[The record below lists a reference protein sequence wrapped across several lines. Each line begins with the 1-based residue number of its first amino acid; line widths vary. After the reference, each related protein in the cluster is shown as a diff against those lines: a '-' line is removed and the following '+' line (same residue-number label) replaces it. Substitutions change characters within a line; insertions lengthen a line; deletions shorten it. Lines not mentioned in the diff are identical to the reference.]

1 MLVLGN
7 RGRETVS
14 VAFICRT
21 RPPYEAP
28 LLLTNKE
35 IKALISLLDDPEV
48 APQIQ
53 ERIQTLG
60 ESIIPF
66 LEESWEETLDPQQQQ
81 RLEDLIH
88 HLQFEG
94 LQQRLRVW
102 RDSGGENLLEGMWLL
117 NSFQYPDAD
126 FQSLNRAI
134 EQLRFEV
141 WTLLRPDML
150 PTEQVQ
156 VLNHVLFRT
165 HKFAAN
171 TQNFHSPA
179 NSMLHRVLETRR
191 GNPLTL
197 CVIYLLV
204 AQRLKLPVFGVNLPN
219 LFVLTYRPETPLIE
233 SFYINCYNRGLI
245 LTRTDIEHYIAQL
258 NLTSNDI
265 FYEPCSHLDILRR
278 ALRNLQL
285 SFEKLQEPA
294 KAAEVAQLLAIL
306 TDENQPTTDAPE
318 GEE

>member
-1 MLVLGN
+1 M
-7 RGRETVS
+7 
-14 VAFICRT
+14 
-21 RPPYEAP
+21 
-28 LLLTNKE
+28 TNKE

-53 ERIQTLG
+53 EKIQTLG
-60 ESIIPF
+60 ESLIPF
-66 LEESWEETLDPQQQQ
+66 LEESWEETLDSQQQQ

-88 HLQFEG
+88 KLQFEG

-102 RDSGGENLLEGMWLL
+102 RDSGSENLIEGMWLL
-117 NSFQYPDAD
+117 NSYQYPDAD
-126 FQSLNRAI
+126 LQVLNRAI

-141 WTLLRPDML
+141 WTLLKPEMHPAD
-150 PTEQVQ
+150 QVQ
-156 VLNHVLFRT
+156 ALNYVLFKT

-179 NSMLHRVLETRR
+179 NSMLQRVLETRR

-204 AQRLKLPVFGVNLPN
+204 AQRLNLPIYGVNLPN
-219 LFVLTYRPETPLIE
+219 LFVLTYRLDDLDVEP
-233 SFYINCYNRGLI
+233 FYINCYNRGLV
-245 LTRTDIEHYIAQL
+245 LSRTDIEHYVAQL
-258 NLTSNDI
+258 NLTPNDI
-265 FYEPCSHLDILRR
+265 FYEPCSHIDIVRR

-294 KAAEVAQLLAIL
+294 KAAEVNKLLAIL
-306 TDENQPTTDAPE
+306 TEEQSATKDETQ

>member
-1 MLVLGN
+1 M
-7 RGRETVS
+7 
-14 VAFICRT
+14 
-21 RPPYEAP
+21 
-28 LLLTNKE
+28 TNKE

-53 ERIQTLG
+53 EKIQTLG
-60 ESIIPF
+60 ESLIPF
-66 LEESWEETLDPQQQQ
+66 LEESWEETLDSQQQQ

-88 HLQFEG
+88 RLQFEG

-102 RDSGGENLLEGMWLL
+102 RDSGSENLIEGMWLL
-117 NSFQYPDAD
+117 NSYQYPDAD
-126 FQSLNRAI
+126 LQVLNRAI

-141 WTLLRPDML
+141 WTLLKPEMHPAD
-150 PTEQVQ
+150 QVQ
-156 VLNHVLFRT
+156 ALNYVLFKT

-179 NSMLHRVLETRR
+179 NSMLQRVLETRR

-204 AQRLKLPVFGVNLPN
+204 AQRLNLPIYGVNLPN
-219 LFVLTYRPETPLIE
+219 LFVLTYRLDNLDVEP
-233 SFYINCYNRGLI
+233 FYINCYNRGLV
-245 LTRTDIEHYIAQL
+245 LSRTDIEHYVAQL
-258 NLTSNDI
+258 NLTPNDI
-265 FYEPCSHLDILRR
+265 FYEPCSHIDIVRR

-294 KAAEVAQLLAIL
+294 KAAEVNKLLAIL
-306 TDENQPTTDAPE
+306 TEEQSAAPDESQS
-318 GEE
+318 EE

>member
-1 MLVLGN
+1 M
-7 RGRETVS
+7 
-14 VAFICRT
+14 
-21 RPPYEAP
+21 
-28 LLLTNKE
+28 TNKE

-53 ERIQTLG
+53 EKIETLG
-60 ESIIPF
+60 ESLIPF
-66 LEESWEETLDPQQQQ
+66 LEESWEETLDSQQQQ

-88 HLQFEG
+88 KLQFEG

-102 RDSGGENLLEGMWLL
+102 RDSGSENLIEGMWLL
-117 NSFQYPDAD
+117 NSYQYPDAD
-126 FQSLNRAI
+126 LQVLNRAI

-141 WTLLRPDML
+141 WTLLKPEMHPAD
-150 PTEQVQ
+150 QVQ
-156 VLNHVLFRT
+156 ALNYVLFKA

-179 NSMLHRVLETRR
+179 NSMLQRVLETRR

-204 AQRLKLPVFGVNLPN
+204 AQRLNLPIYGVNLPN
-219 LFVLTYRPETPLIE
+219 LFVLTYRLDDLDVEP
-233 SFYINCYNRGLI
+233 FYINCYNRGLV
-245 LTRTDIEHYIAQL
+245 LSRTDIEHYVAQL
-258 NLTSNDI
+258 NLTPNDI
-265 FYEPCSHLDILRR
+265 FYEPCTHVDIVRR

-294 KAAEVAQLLAIL
+294 KAAEVNKLLAIL
-306 TDENQPTTDAPE
+306 TEEPSTATDVDPE
-318 GEE
+318 EE

>member
-1 MLVLGN
+1 M
-7 RGRETVS
+7 
-14 VAFICRT
+14 
-21 RPPYEAP
+21 
-28 LLLTNKE
+28 TNKE

-53 ERIQTLG
+53 EKIQTLG
-60 ESIIPF
+60 ESLIPF
-66 LEESWEETLDPQQQQ
+66 LEESWEETLDSQQQQ

-88 HLQFEG
+88 KLQFEG

-102 RDSGGENLLEGMWLL
+102 RDSGSENLIEGMWLL
-117 NSFQYPDAD
+117 NSYQYPDAD
-126 FQSLNRAI
+126 LQVLNRAI

-141 WTLLRPDML
+141 WTLLKPEMHPAD
-150 PTEQVQ
+150 QVQ
-156 VLNHVLFRT
+156 ALNYVLFKA

-179 NSMLHRVLETRR
+179 NSMLQRVLETRR

-204 AQRLKLPVFGVNLPN
+204 AQRLNLPIYGVNLPN
-219 LFVLTYRPETPLIE
+219 LFVLTYRLDDLAVEP
-233 SFYINCYNRGLI
+233 FYINCYNRGLV
-245 LTRTDIEHYIAQL
+245 LSRTDIEHYVAQL
-258 NLTSNDI
+258 NLTPNDI
-265 FYEPCSHLDILRR
+265 FYEPCSHVDIVRR

-294 KAAEVAQLLAIL
+294 KAAEVNKLLAIL
-306 TDENQPTTDAPE
+306 TEEPSAATEAPSEPE

>member
-1 MLVLGN
+1 M
-7 RGRETVS
+7 
-14 VAFICRT
+14 
-21 RPPYEAP
+21 
-28 LLLTNKE
+28 TNKE

-53 ERIQTLG
+53 DKIQTLG
-60 ESIIPF
+60 ESLIPF
-66 LEESWEETLDPQQQQ
+66 LEESWEETLDSQQQQ

-88 HLQFEG
+88 KLQFEG

-102 RDSGGENLLEGMWLL
+102 RDSGSENLMEGMWLL
-117 NSFQYPDAD
+117 NSYQYPDAD
-126 FQSLNRAI
+126 LQVLNRAI

-141 WTLLRPDML
+141 WTLLKPEMHPAD
-150 PTEQVQ
+150 QVQ
-156 VLNHVLFRT
+156 ALNYVLFKT

-179 NSMLHRVLETRR
+179 NSMLQRVLETRR

-204 AQRLKLPVFGVNLPN
+204 AQRLNLPIYGVNLPN
-219 LFVLTYRPETPLIE
+219 LFVLTYRLDDLDVEP
-233 SFYINCYNRGLI
+233 FYINCYNRGLV
-245 LTRTDIEHYIAQL
+245 LSRTDIEHYVAQL
-258 NLTSNDI
+258 NLTPNDI
-265 FYEPCSHLDILRR
+265 FYEPCSHIDIVRR

-294 KAAEVAQLLAIL
+294 KAAEVNKLLGIL
-306 TDENQPTTDAPE
+306 TEEPSTTTDTPQ
-318 GEE
+318 EED